1 VVVQRGDEQVA
12 ERVECE
18 RLDVWVVRLG
28 GFAVVVLKGQAQR
41 AMLARLRRRAVM
53 RQLGNLKVPLLSA
66 RKGPSG
72 GLPLRNHQ
80 SRGQGV
86 QGAMP
91 GLCEAKY
98 Q

>member
-1 VVVQRGDEQVA
+1 VA

-18 RLDVWVVRLG
+18 RLDVCVVRLG
-28 GFAVVVLKGQAQR
+28 GFAAVVLKGQAQR
-41 AMLARLRRRAVM
+41 VMLARLRRRAMM
-53 RQLGNLKVPLLSA
+53 RQWGNLKVPLLSA

-72 GLPLRNHQ
+72 GLSLRNDQ

-91 GLCEAKY
+91 GLCEAKC